1 MPARQ
6 NGVFLRAARSRK
18 EPMPPVDA
26 PRPVTASWL
35 MNVAQHYLT
44 RYAATRA
51 QVAALLKRK
60 ARKRTGAPPDAAALA
75 LIEATL
81 DSLARARLIDDRLF
95 AQGRTQTLKRKGYSA
110 GAARA
115 ALAAKGVERELA
127 GEAVADAGF
136 DEVEQARAAA
146 RRLRIGPYAREGGP
160 ARDPAMDAARLAR
173 RGFSIAAVRAA
184 LGGGEEGR

>member
-1 MPARQ
+1 MPARL
-6 NGVFLRAARSRK
+6 NGVFLRAARART

-35 MNVAQHYLT
+35 INVAQHYLT

-115 ALAAKGVERELA
+115 ALAAKGVGRELA
-127 GEAVADAGF
+127 GEAVAGAGF

-146 RRLRIGPYAREGGP
+146 RRLRIGPYAREDGP
-160 ARDPAMDAARLAR
+160 ARDPARDAARLAR
-173 RGFSIAAVRAA
+173 RGFSMAAVRAA
-184 LGGGEEGR
+184 LAGGEEGG